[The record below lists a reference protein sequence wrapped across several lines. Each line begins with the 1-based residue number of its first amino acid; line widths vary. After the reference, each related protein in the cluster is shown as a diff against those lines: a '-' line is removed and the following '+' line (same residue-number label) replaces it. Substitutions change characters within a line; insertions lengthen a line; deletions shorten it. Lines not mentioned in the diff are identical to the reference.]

1 MFPKGKKQIRLGEIT
16 SFLFVQ
22 DTYAKKAVSTYENR
36 KLKLQSRLNFKTM
49 SGSQAEKLK
58 DKQSIHE
65 DFFSSAHTIIPKS
78 CFVELMQGKKNRVT
92 TPTYVPS
99 LNDCAESFKEN
110 CSPELNIED
119 LNDIFTDRLLLSTG
133 QIKEIYKQ
141 TTEQFNSDEWKS
153 QRKGRL
159 AASRFSEINKCSKR
173 LKEQKINECPVH
185 LVANIMGYSELRPT
199 WQMKHEINKE
209 LYAKA
214 KYKTLFKKSHLK
226 SSFKDPGMT
235 VMECHPFISASP
247 DLEAQCQCHG
257 PRLVQ
262 IKCPASIIGQVP
274 SPQNYDHIEVVDNTL
289 SLKRSSP
296 YFNQVQGQMGIT
308 NCLTCDFFVFTFK
321 GNITV
326 KVDFETK
333 YWEEL
338 LDNLNW
344 FWRKFIAPELL
355 TNKLKLNM
363 ARIVD
368 DKHLVA
374 GPCTT
379 SNDDDSPQQT
389 TRESCVSSSDIL
401 NANQLDM
408 CFQSE
413 Q

>member
-78 CFVELMQGKKNRVT
+78 CFVKLMQGKKNRVT
-92 TPTYVPS
+92 TPTYVLS
-99 LNDCAESFKEN
+99 LNDFAEGFKEN

-119 LNDIFTDRLLLSTG
+119 LNDIFTDSLLLPTE

-141 TTEQFNSDEWKS
+141 TTEQSNSDEWKS
-153 QRKGRL
+153 RRKGRL
-159 AASRFSEINKCSKR
+159 IASRFSEINKCSKR
-173 LKEQKINECPVH
+173 LKEQKINESPVH
-185 LVANIMGYSELRPT
+185 LIANVMGYSEFRPT
-199 WQMKHEINKE
+199 WQMKHGVNTE

-226 SSFKDPGMT
+226 SSFKDPGMA

-257 PRLVQ
+257 PRLVE

-296 YFNQVQGQMGIT
+296 YFNQVQGQMGI

-338 LDNLNW
+338 LDNLNC

-389 TRESCVSSSDIL
+389 TRESCVSLSDIL